1 MNGVW
6 GTVCDDDWDLRHA
19 NVVCRELGYS
29 GARRATKKGHFGR
42 GQGPVWLD
50 DVRCTGAESSLFS
63 CGRAS
68 SQVNDCGHNEDAG
81 AVCTGLPIR
90 LTNTYSGRLEVY
102 RGGKWGTVCEERW
115 DILEARVICR
125 QMGYA
130 SAIRVFRARDTS
142 PGGGPIHMTQVNCTG
157 NEADFFSCPFNVPDK
172 RTCTH
177 AMDVGLECGT
187 AHCSDC

>member
-1 MNGVW
+1 MTRPIGSKVKFLGLSFIKIFVFFSAGVRLSHGSYGRVEVLMNGVW

-81 AVCTGLPIR
+81 AVCTGMRYNYRCLLILCR
-90 LTNTYSGRLEVY
+90 FKCIGRLFKIFE
-102 RGGKWGTVCEERW
+102 GG
-115 DILEARVICR
+115 
-125 QMGYA
+125 
-130 SAIRVFRARDTS
+130 
-142 PGGGPIHMTQVNCTG
+142 
-157 NEADFFSCPFNVPDK
+157 
-172 RTCTH
+172 
-177 AMDVGLECGT
+177 
-187 AHCSDC
+187 